1 LWGLHGCEER
11 HFPLKISFAFHWLT
25 PVSYWFW
32 LKKTTIEA
40 MDTNCEINQWAAATL
55 AALLAHCIEQAL
67 EAQAFIDLMWGDF
80 E

>member
-1 LWGLHGCEER
+1 MNGWGSQ
-11 HFPLKISFAFHWLT
+11 KIDS
-25 PVSYWFW
+25 
-32 LKKTTIEA
+32 
-40 MDTNCEINQWAAATL
+40 MDTQKIDSEWAAAEL